1 MREQGKR
8 AVRAL
13 MLAAFLA
20 SSAVSNSAAAGDVN
34 SPNPNG
40 SAAEL
45 LLLTMLLAAAMT
57 TPAEAAT
64 VQPQPIADEG
74 GASAKAQMA
83 CAAPVK
89 PGCSE
94 ADQSAW

>member
-13 MLAAFLA
+13 ILAAFLA
-20 SSAVSNSAAAGDVN
+20 SSAVCNSAAAGDVN
-34 SPNPNG
+34 SPSPNG

-57 TPAEAAT
+57 TPAEAGT
-64 VQPQPIADEG
+64 VQAQPVADEG
-74 GASAKAQMA
+74 GASAKAQIA

-94 ADQSAW
+94 ADPSAW